1 MFWVDLTYAIVFCV
15 FTFIFLFRTNVRKRY
30 LDESNFCCCYGNF
43 FESSVLKVTWS
54 QLYSNLFLN
63 NCEGTLTTTF
73 ERHLTLKIL
82 RTWFKIRGN
91 SFIKTWVNITLHL
104 KEYCTKVDERS
115 LIVIC
120 VFFPKANLV
129 FKSNPVFIDIL
140 DSFCH
145 SYLHFCLLI
154 IDILWSLNFIQCL
167 YAFFYKKK

>member
-1 MFWVDLTYAIVFCV
+1 MP
-15 FTFIFLFRTNVRKRY
+15 
-30 LDESNFCCCYGNF
+30 
-43 FESSVLKVTWS
+43 
-54 QLYSNLFLN
+54 LYSVCLLLFFYL
-63 NCEGTLTTTF
+63 EPTLGKDAWMRATFAAVMVIFSKVPFWKLLDRNFIQIYFSTIAKVHWLQHF

>member
-15 FTFIFLFRTNVRKRY
+15 ITFIFLFRTNVRKRY
-30 LDESNFCCCYGNF
+30 LDESNFCRCYGNF
-43 FESSVLKVTWS
+43 AKVRFWKLLDHNFIQIYFSTIAKVHWL
-54 QLYSNLFLN
+54 QH
-63 NCEGTLTTTF
+63 F
-73 ERHLTLKIL
+73 ERHWTLKIL
-82 RTWFKIRGN
+82 RTWFKIHGN
-91 SFIKTWVNITLHL
+91 SFIKTWVNITPHL

-140 DSFCH
+140 DSFYH

-154 IDILWSLNFIQCL
+154 IDILRRLNFMQCL
-167 YAFFYKKK
+167 YAFFYKKQ